1 MQGLCRIFASNLTQC
16 NARIIN
22 EIQRECRVLCR
33 VCRVFCSARFTYIDF
48 APSAGN
54 RQRAQDN
61 EQWSFTVFFT
71 DFTKN
76 RVRNAD
82 KQGEFVNLPKFY
94 TTLALISPPP
104 HRLGVSFIASA
115 SPWRAFHRHR
125 AAAMVEFHHHRV
137 AAMVEFHR
145 LCRSLDQSLLPRIVR
160 TERIQRHSFDV
171 S

>member
-1 MQGLCRIFASNLTQC
+1 MQGLCRVCASNPTQC
-16 NARIIN
+16 NARIIS
-22 EIQRECRVLCR
+22 EIQIECRILCR
-33 VCRVFCSARFTYIDF
+33 VCRVFCSARFMYIDF

-82 KQGEFVNLPKFY
+82 KQGEFVNLPKFC
-94 TTLALISPPP
+94 TALALVSPPLR
-104 HRLGVSFIASA
+104 HLGVNFTATA
-115 SPWRAFHRHR
+115 SPWRAFHR
-125 AAAMVEFHHHRV
+125 HRV

-145 LCRSLDQSLLPRIVR
+145 LCRSFDQSLLPRIVR
-160 TERIQRHSFDV
+160 TERIQRHLFDV

>member
-1 MQGLCRIFASNLTQC
+1 MQGLCRIFASNPTHF
-16 NARIIN
+16 NTRIIS

-33 VCRVFCSARFTYIDF
+33 ACRVFCSARFMYIDF

-54 RQRAQDN
+54 RQRAQDH

-82 KQGEFVNLPKFY
+82 KQGEFVNLPKFC
-94 TTLALISPPP
+94 TALALISPPP
-104 HRLGVSFIASA
+104 RRRDGRI
-115 SPWRAFHRHR
+115 SPPP
-125 AAAMVEFHHHRV
+125 
-137 AAMVEFHR
+137 
-145 LCRSLDQSLLPRIVR
+145 RSSLEKTLLPRIVR
-160 TERIQRHSFDV
+160 TERIPRHSFDV

>member
-1 MQGLCRIFASNLTQC
+1 MQGLCRIFASNPTHYNTQ
-16 NARIIN
+16 IIS

-33 VCRVFCSARFTYIDF
+33 VCRVFCSARFMYIDF
-48 APSAGN
+48 APLAGN
-54 RQRAQDN
+54 RQRAQDH

-82 KQGEFVNLPKFY
+82 KQGEFVNLPKFC
-94 TTLALISPPP
+94 TALALISPPP
-104 HRLGVSFIASA
+104 RRLGVNFTASA
-115 SPWRAFHRHR
+115 LPLRAFHR
-125 AAAMVEFHHHRV
+125 HRV

-145 LCRSLDQSLLPRIVR
+145 LCRSLDQSLLRRTVR
-160 TERIQRHSFDV
+160 TERIPRHSFDV

>member
-1 MQGLCRIFASNLTQC
+1 MQGLCRIFASNPTQC
-16 NARIIN
+16 NERRIS

-33 VCRVFCSARFTYIDF
+33 VCRVFCSARFMYIDF

-71 DFTKN
+71 DFTK
-76 RVRNAD
+76 
-82 KQGEFVNLPKFY
+82 KQSEKCGQARGVCKFAQILY
-94 TTLALISPPP
+94 N
-104 HRLGVSFIASA
+104 LGVNFTTTA
-115 SPWRAFHRHR
+115 SPWRAFHRLRVTVMIVFHR
-125 AAAMVEFHHHRV
+125 HRV

-145 LCRSLDQSLLPRIVR
+145 LRRSFDQSLLPRIVR

>member
-1 MQGLCRIFASNLTQC
+1 MQDLCRIFVSNPTQC
-16 NARIIN
+16 NARRIS

-33 VCRVFCSARFTYIDF
+33 VCRVFCSARFMYIDF

-104 HRLGVSFIASA
+104 HRLGVSFTV
-115 SPWRAFHRHR
+115 
-125 AAAMVEFHHHRV
+125 AAMVEFHH
-137 AAMVEFHR
+137 
-145 LCRSLDQSLLPRIVR
+145 LCRSLDQSLLRRIVR
-160 TERIQRHSFDV
+160 TERIPRHSFDV

>member
-1 MQGLCRIFASNLTQC
+1 MQGLCRIFASNPTQR
-16 NARIIN
+16 NARIIS

-33 VCRVFCSARFTYIDF
+33 VCRVFCSARFTYIYF

-54 RQRAQDN
+54 RQRAQDH
-61 EQWSFTVFFT
+61 EQWSFTVFYT

-104 HRLGVSFIASA
+104 HRLAVNFTASA
-115 SPWRAFHRHR
+115 LPLRAFHRHR
-125 AAAMVEFHHHRV
+125 AAAMVEFH
-137 AAMVEFHR
+137 R
-145 LCRSLDQSLLPRIVR
+145 LRRSLDQSLLPRIVR

>member
-1 MQGLCRIFASNLTQC
+1 MQGLCRFFALNPTQC
-16 NARIIN
+16 NVRIIS

-33 VCRVFCSARFTYIDF
+33 VCRVFCSARFMYIDF

-82 KQGEFVNLPKFY
+82 KQGEFVNLPKFC
-94 TTLALISPPP
+94 TALALISPPLR
-104 HRLGVSFIASA
+104 RLGVNFTTTA
-115 SPWRAFHRHR
+115 SPWRAFHRL
-125 AAAMVEFHHHRV
+125 RV